1 MAIRFKAILPT
12 YYDEAAFVAAA
23 ERVLD
28 KTGKDFLEGFDQ
40 SVDGWE
46 HEVRFGVQSEINGRQ
61 ARVIVGTDDEIYG
74 YVNHGTK
81 PHDIKPKRK
90 GRLSF
95 RTGYRA
101 KTRRGSLRSGA
112 GGASGP
118 WVSTKKTIKHPGTEP
133 RNFDEEVVRRTKP
146 KFERYCSEEFENAA
160 LKRKARP

>member
-1 MAIRFKAILPT
+1 MAIKFRAILPT
-12 YYDEAAFVAAA
+12 YYDESAFVAAA
-23 ERVLD
+23 ERVLS
-28 KTGKDFLEGFDQ
+28 KTGKDFREGFEQ

-46 HEVRFGVQSEINGRQ
+46 HQVKFDTQTQINGRQ
-61 ARVIVGTDDEIYG
+61 ARVIVGTNDEIYG

-81 PHDIKPKRK
+81 PHDIRPKNK
-90 GRLSF
+90 GRLNF

-101 KTRRGSLRSGA
+101 KTRRGSLRSGP
-112 GGASGP
+112 GGASGG
-118 WVSTKKTIKHPGTEP
+118 WVSAKKVKHPGTEP